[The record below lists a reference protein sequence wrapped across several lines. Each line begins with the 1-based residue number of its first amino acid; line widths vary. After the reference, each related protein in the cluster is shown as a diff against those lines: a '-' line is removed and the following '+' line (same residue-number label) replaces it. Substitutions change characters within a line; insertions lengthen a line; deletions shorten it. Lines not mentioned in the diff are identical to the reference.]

1 MGELLIAVALLW
13 FLKLE
18 KPIEWNRFG
27 SSLLP
32 FPLFPDRERH
42 PPRHQELHSDHP
54 HRPRDPVQRPSVSRN
69 PCSSSTLLSCTRP
82 CAAHVSSPLP
92 HLDLTVSPTKVRS
105 GGGFHYA
112 TRQPHDRGPNVMPW
126 LGVHDQEGG

>member
-1 MGELLIAVALLW
+1 MELVWILLT
-13 FLKLE
+13 
-18 KPIEWNRFG
+18 PPP
-27 SSLLP
+27 LL
-32 FPLFPDRERH
+32 PDRERH

-54 HRPRDPVQRPSVSRN
+54 HGPRDPVQRPSVSRN

-82 CAAHVSSPLP
+82 CAAPVSCPLP

-126 LGVHDQEGG
+126 LGVHDQEGGGWRKRTGKEEGFCVQACEHV